1 MKYLKSYKLFESDVD
16 QNTFNEVEDIFIGL
30 KDCELEVS
38 DVYTGYALS
47 LGDKEIVT
55 DHNEFSEIGKDG
67 RYVNSFKSITIRL
80 KPVKRHDFILIDEV
94 FGELESSA
102 KHVESQ
108 FGLELSSIYLRTLDG
123 VWFNSVSRMKRY
135 IDELPFAKK
144 QSLKWV
150 SYLDLTFRYL
160 DDVNESVEN
169 STLESIFDDV
179 KDILRDLE
187 EDLDINVD
195 STIGQYHKLYSAK
208 SWKETKDSELKES
221 INIDLKDINFNFFR
235 FNDHILPTLKRL
247 QSFLSEYDL
256 NIDIELVQEN
266 EFYPVDK
273 FIEEYGS
280 EEFHELGIIIY

>member
-1 MKYLKSYKLFESDVD
+1 MKYLKSYKLFESDAD

-47 LGDKEIVT
+47 LGGKEIVT

-94 FGELESSA
+94 FGELESSV

-108 FGLELSSIYLRTLDG
+108 FGLELSSIYLRTIDG
-123 VWFNSVSRMKRY
+123 VWFNKVSTMKKY

-169 STLESIFDDV
+169 STLESILDDV

-187 EDLDINVD
+187 EEHDIDCDIN
-195 STIGQYHKLYSAK
+195 IGEYHILEDRFGR
-208 SWKETKDSELKES
+208 KEDIYES
-221 INIDLKDINFNFFR
+221 INIDLIDNSFNFFR
-235 FNDHILPTLKRL
+235 FNDHVLPTIKRL

-256 NIDIELVQEN
+256 NIDIELVSEN
-266 EFYPVDK
+266 EYYPVDE